1 MQRRGAGEVRVPT
14 RPRGSPCRVRRRAG
28 RLWWAAVVLMGSGA
42 VAIAPAGAAQ
52 ANDDFTDAIELA
64 GGSGGVNGSTIDAT
78 GEPDEPAPES
88 AEPLTSVWYRWT
100 APRDGTVVFDT
111 CGSGYDTFL
120 AGYTG
125 SAVDDLTVVAANDDA
140 CDLQSRIS
148 FPVASG
154 EVYRI
159 QVDGWSA
166 ATGDFLLTWL
176 LPGRDCSG
184 TACTETFGYLE
195 PGEGQSAVQ
204 ELSVPEDVC
213 AVSVEA
219 VGARGSGWSAGEGGT
234 VDGGDGGSAV
244 GTVEV
249 SPGDLLE
256 IRVGGPGAGHRG
268 GFNGG
273 GDGSSGR
280 SGGGGGASD
289 VRLGGSDPGDRVIV
303 AGGGGGASSDVGGG
317 DGGGVTGAAG
327 ADFDEASGGG
337 GGEQAEAGRG
347 GAGVDGLGGEPG
359 DLDGDGGD
367 GAGAG
372 GGDEDE
378 GGGPAGGGGGGGW
391 RGGGG
396 GGAGPYGGGGGGG
409 GSGFG
414 PLDVQ
419 YGVVVADAPPLVRIS
434 YDTAAGTCIP
444 DLPPATT
451 VAPPTTGPPPPP
463 PTSTTAPPP
472 PPPTSTVPPTTSTST
487 SVAPVPPPPPDPGP
501 YGGSPTAPVAGP
513 VGAGAAG
520 PELGTVPTPLPDEAD
535 ADDLA
540 GDETDDGDGEA
551 AAATSSSLRGGA
563 AGGRGPVEQTS
574 FVQALPTP
582 GEVDWG
588 AGQVGANLFLTLLIL
603 VLVAIPSTLVDS
615 TIQENYERIFGGHPR
630 LRQMLVRAEAGLTAL
645 PDGVLLV
652 GLSLI
657 AALIFGQLDADL
669 GWNASSAVLVAALAL
684 VVAIV
689 VGVHDLARL
698 PYLNRR
704 AGGRAGG
711 LGVYPFALL
720 LAVGLVV
727 VSKVVGFQPGFV
739 FGVVGGLALSETV
752 SDRDD
757 GRSLA
762 AATAGLLAI
771 AFVAWWLWRPVADQV
786 LEADPGAWT
795 LFLDAF
801 LATLWLTALQSV
813 VFGLAPVRFL
823 DGDQVR
829 RWNPWAWLLVWAAAV
844 FLLVQCY
851 LHPSAGRW
859 GGVAANTMRSA
870 LSVFAVFL
878 VLGVAFWAWF
888 RFRPAPATTAEEA
901 LVGAED

>member
-28 RLWWAAVVLMGSGA
+28 LLWWAAVVLMGSGA

-166 ATGDFLLTWL
+166 AAGDFLLTWL

-337 GGEQAEAGRG
+337 GGEQVQGGRG
-347 GAGVDGLGGEPG
+347 GVGVDGLGGEPG
-359 DLDGDGGD
+359 DRDGDGGD

-391 RGGGG
+391 RGPGRRPPRRLHRWGRRLQWPLRG
-396 GGAGPYGGGGGGG
+396 WRRVGVRSPRRAVRRRRRRRPPARPYQLRHRRRHLHPGSPAGDDRGASDHG
-409 GSGFG
+409 
-414 PLDVQ
+414 
-419 YGVVVADAPPLVRIS
+419 AA
-434 YDTAAGTCIP
+434 TAAP
-444 DLPPATT
+444 DLDDRAAT
-451 VAPPTTGPPPPP
+451 AA
-463 PTSTTAPPP
+463 TAA
-472 PPPTSTVPPTTSTST
+472 SAAAS
-487 SVAPVPPPPPDPGP
+487 DLD
-501 YGGSPTAPVAGP
+501 
-513 VGAGAAG
+513 GAAHDIH
-520 PELGTVPTPLPDEAD
+520 VH
-535 ADDLA
+535 
-540 GDETDDGDGEA
+540 
-551 AAATSSSLRGGA
+551 LR
-563 AGGRGPVEQTS
+563 R
-574 FVQALPTP
+574 
-582 GEVDWG
+582 
-588 AGQVGANLFLTLLIL
+588 
-603 VLVAIPSTLVDS
+603 
-615 TIQENYERIFGGHPR
+615 PR
-630 LRQMLVRAEAGLTAL
+630 
-645 PDGVLLV
+645 P
-652 GLSLI
+652 
-657 AALIFGQLDADL
+657 
-669 GWNASSAVLVAALAL
+669 ASSAGSGALR
-684 VVAIV
+684 
-689 VGVHDLARL
+689 RL
-698 PYLNRR
+698 
-704 AGGRAGG
+704 
-711 LGVYPFALL
+711 
-720 LAVGLVV
+720 
-727 VSKVVGFQPGFV
+727 
-739 FGVVGGLALSETV
+739 T
-752 SDRDD
+752 
-757 GRSLA
+757 
-762 AATAGLLAI
+762 
-771 AFVAWWLWRPVADQV
+771 
-786 LEADPGAWT
+786 
-795 LFLDAF
+795 
-801 LATLWLTALQSV
+801 
-813 VFGLAPVRFL
+813 
-823 DGDQVR
+823 
-829 RWNPWAWLLVWAAAV
+829 
-844 FLLVQCY
+844 
-851 LHPSAGRW
+851 HSAGR
-859 GGVAANTMRSA
+859 
-870 LSVFAVFL
+870 
-878 VLGVAFWAWF
+878 
-888 RFRPAPATTAEEA
+888 RPRRRGRRRP
-901 LVGAED
+901 